1 MTETDKALAIWNA
14 KTEAE
19 QVEWIAVMIMK
30 WRKDGSMW
38 RGEGTAFKVWKTTEI
53 DRGEF
58 IHPWH
63 PLTNWNDWRQ
73 VEEKITEDDDL
84 FTKVL
89 HHFVPNFPEDKK
101 DEAGAWQYI
110 YAILPERCTALYL
123 AFNSLPPTL

>member
-14 KTEAE
+14 KTESE
-19 QVEWIAVMIMK
+19 QVEWIAVEIMK
-30 WRKDGSMW
+30 REKVYMEWGEIMYRTRKDRKSCSPFDPI
-38 RGEGTAFKVWKTTEI
+38 R
-53 DRGEF
+53 D
-58 IHPWH
+58 
-63 PLTNWNDWRQ
+63 WNDFRS